1 MISDKFP
8 ATQKTHS
15 IISDGTIWFFLAFL
29 IGLLIRVINLKDVV
43 FTQGELGLAYQSMQ
57 VSRRIAE
64 GTSEV
69 PAYTGL
75 TSITFFLFEAS
86 NFLARVWPAVVGSGL
101 ILLPLAWRDKLGQK
115 ASLILSFALAL
126 DPTMIVFSRAINGGI
141 FALVGLVASLSFLK
155 IKKPILAGLSVGIAF
170 LSGPNFW
177 IFSVLIFPLIYLIRR
192 EGGLEELN
200 KSSLM
205 PQIPGFA
212 LGLFL
217 SIGLLSTSFLLDPKG
232 LSGIGSGLIT
242 LIRSVSIPYE
252 KPVYHS
258 IYLLLAHSILP
269 IFLFVSAYL
278 QSKKKNS
285 SRIFSFLGL
294 SILISVFVCLIFCR
308 NDFSLLLWP
317 VLLAWIGGAS
327 YLSSLKLSLTS
338 LKLPSLG
345 LIAFVLTILIYL
357 SIHVK
362 NLAKQSFGSPQFW
375 NISLLIFAGI
385 ILLASALW
393 LLTFA
398 WPKAH
403 SYKAFQIAFLVF
415 FGVLSLASSL
425 RALAQQQQFRWLEYL
440 DNSLILPNAEV
451 DRIMHDFTLSG
462 KALEQAGEFSLLDL
476 PVETEW
482 YFKEFYKSSN
492 VTQTVIGL
500 SRNDIPPDSQTP
512 FRGMSVVFERSINWF
527 AKPAGLYLRAIF
539 SNLPAFIDQDAVLW
553 VQTDLFT
560 GATQ

>member
-1 MISDKFP
+1 MILDKSP
-8 ATQKTHS
+8 VTQKTNS
-15 IISDGTIWFFLAFL
+15 IISDGTVWFFLAFL
-29 IGLLIRVINLKDVV
+29 IGFLIRIINLKDLV
-43 FTQGELGLAYQSMQ
+43 FTQAELGLAHQALQ
-57 VSRRIAE
+57 ISRRIAE
-64 GTSEV
+64 STSTV

-75 TSITFFLFEAS
+75 TSITFFLFETS
-86 NFLARVWPAVVGSGL
+86 NFLARLWPAMIGSGL
-101 ILLPLAWRDKLGQK
+101 ILLPLAWKDKLGQK

-126 DPTMIVFSRAINGGI
+126 DPTMILFSRAINGGI

-177 IFSVLIFPLIYLIRR
+177 IFSVLIFPLLYLIRR
-192 EGGLEELN
+192 EGSLEELN
-200 KSSLM
+200 KSSIR
-205 PQIPGFA
+205 PQMPGFA
-212 LGLFL
+212 IGLFL

-252 KPVYHS
+252 KPIYHPF
-258 IYLLLAHSILP
+258 YLLLAHSILP
-269 IFLFVSAYL
+269 IILLVSAYL

-285 SRIFSFLGL
+285 SRLFSFLGL
-294 SILISVFVCLIFCR
+294 SILISVFIFLIFCR
-308 NDFSLLLWP
+308 NDYSLLLWP
-317 VLLAWIGGAS
+317 VTLAWIGGAS
-327 YLSSLKLSLTS
+327 YLASLKFSRATLN
-338 LKLPSLG
+338 LPLVG

-357 SIHVK
+357 SIHMK

-375 NISLLIFAGI
+375 NVSLLIFAGI
-385 ILLASALW
+385 ILLTSALW

-398 WPKAH
+398 WPKAEG
-403 SYKAFQIAFLVF
+403 YRAFQIAFLVF
-415 FGVLSLASSL
+415 FGLMSLASSF
-425 RALAQQQQFRWLEYL
+425 RGLAQQQQFRWLEYL
-440 DNSLILPNAEV
+440 DNSLILPNGEV
-451 DRIMHDFTLSG
+451 QLILHDFTLSG
-462 KALEQAGEFSLLDL
+462 KPLEQAGEFSLLDL

-482 YFKEFYKSSN
+482 YFKQFYKSSTM
-492 VTQTVIGL
+492 TQTVIGL

-512 FRGMSVVFERSINWF
+512 FRGMSVVFERSINWL
-527 AKPAGLYLRAIF
+527 ATPTDLYLRAIF